1 MNKQTTHYDSP
12 HCEYAKWQEEHMLCS
27 SDIVESEDFN
37 DLTNYEW

>member
-12 HCEYAKWQEEHMLCS
+12 LCEYAKWQEEHVLCS
-27 SDIVESEDFN
+27 SYIVESEDFN